1 MNKFALVISLFCLIL
16 SLASCGGRTAP
27 DHQRKWSKPEPILEG
42 CDGVMQNSKQ
52 CQDNPNNQQMMIKI
66 ENK

>member
-1 MNKFALVISLFCLIL
+1 MIL